1 MFIDLYM
8 IVYSYVLFCY
18 WIFKKLLFY
27 SLKCMKNNLIFDVL
41 FIDKIYVIIMKF
53 KGKFFIVDVFYYIWF

>member
-1 MFIDLYM
+1 
-8 IVYSYVLFCY
+8 
-18 WIFKKLLFY
+18 
-27 SLKCMKNNLIFDVL
+27 MKNNLIFDVL